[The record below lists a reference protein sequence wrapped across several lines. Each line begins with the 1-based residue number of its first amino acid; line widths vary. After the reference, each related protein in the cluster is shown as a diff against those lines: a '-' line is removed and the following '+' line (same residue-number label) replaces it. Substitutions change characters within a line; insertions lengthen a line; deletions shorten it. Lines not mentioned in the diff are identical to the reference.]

1 MNVFPTLRG
10 LSPASARLCL
20 AVERFCLR
28 RLALPRGARLLLAL
42 SGGADS
48 TALAVILGLLR
59 PRLGLELFA
68 LSVDHGLRPQAA
80 EDAAYAQR
88 LCHALEIVCT
98 LRQADVAGLA
108 QRQGLGLEEAGRRLR
123 YALLEEERRAVGADF
138 SVLGHHSRDLS
149 EDVLLR
155 LTRGAGWPALGG
167 MPARD
172 DARRIL
178 RPLLFTCPQALK
190 VLLQECG
197 VSWQEDASNQSPRF
211 KRNRLRQAVLPLL
224 RKENPSLER
233 TFSDLWQLA
242 QWDRDYWENTLD
254 AALAARPWRD
264 EILQGAR
271 SLILPGGLLA
281 GLHPAVRLRLYL
293 RAVRL
298 LAGHPGG
305 HHAENEICA
314 PEHAK
319 GQARARTLLAL
330 DKALRQG
337 RGNTRF
343 QLPGGLEAR
352 LRNGEIC
359 FCRAAGASGSRKR
372 KQK

>member
-1 MNVFPTLRG
+1 MKVFSTLRG

-28 RLALPRGARLLLAL
+28 RLALPRGARLVLAL

-48 TALAVILGLLR
+48 TALAVILALLR
-59 PRLGLELFA
+59 PRLDLKLFA

-138 SVLGHHSRDLS
+138 SALGHHSRDLS

-178 RPLLFTCPQALK
+178 RPLLFTCPEDLK

-211 KRNRLRQAVLPLL
+211 KRNRLRQEVLPLL

-242 QWDRDYWENTLD
+242 QCDRDYWEKTLD
-254 AALAARPWRD
+254 AALAARPWRT
-264 EILQGAR
+264 EMLEGAR
-271 SLILPGGLLA
+271 SLTLPKALLA
-281 GLHPAVRLRLYL
+281 GLHPAARLRLYL

-298 LAGHPGG
+298 LVSPAGG
-305 HHAENEICA
+305 HHAEDEICA
-314 PEHAK
+314 PEHGK

-330 DKALRQG
+330 DAALRQG

-352 LRNGEIC
+352 LRNGEIS
-359 FCRAAGASGSRKR
+359 FCRAANAGGSRKR
-372 KQK
+372 KQE